1 MTFMPLFTYF
11 KGKTIAK
18 EIFAEEIF
26 AIEVVNRKNIF
37 RKNFLFFLT
46 IDIFYFFL
54 GVFVVA
60 VYSLINIHNS
70 PLQINPLVFHLRT
83 SYFRGCRL
91 EILDQFSS

>member
-1 MTFMPLFTYF
+1 MTFMPLFTYVNR
-11 KGKTIAK
+11 KTISK

-26 AIEVVNRKNIF
+26 AIEIVNRKNIF

-46 IDIFYFFL
+46 IDILHFFL

-70 PLQINPLVFHLRT
+70 PLQINPLLFHLRT

-91 EILDQFSS
+91 EILDQLSS